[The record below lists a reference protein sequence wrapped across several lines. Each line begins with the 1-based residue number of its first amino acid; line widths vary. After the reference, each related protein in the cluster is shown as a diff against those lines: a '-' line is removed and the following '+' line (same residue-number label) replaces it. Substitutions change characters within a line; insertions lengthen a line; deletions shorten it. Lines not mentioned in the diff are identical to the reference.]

1 MATLRHDA
9 PTLKDG
15 WLLKEGRVLRSRTR
29 RYLRLKGTILSN
41 HHSPS
46 SPASWEV
53 SVISCPVTS
62 GPREHELVLALPTRR
77 LSFFAETTADYDAW
91 VVALRT
97 ASARAVEDYYVM
109 GEVLGAGSFAQVH
122 RAVDRGTGEEVA
134 VKVINKAGYDARE
147 LEYVVREVAIM
158 RSLNHPNIVSTYDIF
173 ETSTHLYLV
182 IELCEGGELFDIVA
196 DHGHLSEQRASQVMR
211 SIVRGLEYLH
221 SEGICHRDIK
231 PENILVKS
239 KSWPLEVK
247 LADFGLANFIN
258 EADPPSPEPPGS
270 SNDSG
275 ASSGIRP
282 MATVIGT
289 PGYVAPEVVKRSPYG
304 PPVDMW
310 AAGVVLYILLSGKM
324 PFYGRT
330 DVECVRRIAAGT
342 YSLPPR
348 EWGRISPDAVSLVRA
363 LLQLNADRRLTASG
377 ALQHRWLAA
386 PERLSTIPL
395 TNDLRGLHSVR
406 RKFRRAVMAALTV
419 QRMRGAVAELS
430 TEALGAGVP
439 SNALASS
446 VSKRVLAVAR
456 ANAAVESAARAAR
469 GRGAGRPQASP
480 AGGFPNRPPLPPGP
494 GRPPPGQQPSR
505 PVGSVA
511 PSASVDASPPS
522 AMYAPPPPGG
532 HGGTAPVPAG
542 ESHQRS
548 PVSSPPVPAPGLHVA
563 PQMPALGLHAALPPR
578 GSPRLRGDCDHAL
591 LPPQSRA
598 EDGSELSALGPPM
611 PSALALTVSDGRATP
626 PFSYATPAVPHSNAA
641 ARAPPDNAAA
651 VTPLANAAAA
661 TVPVYAHA
669 RTPPIYAP
677 AAPLPVAPQ
686 PRPPPGVL
694 SPAAT
699 AALRSASGSAM
710 RGWTD
715 PQMPSL
721 PTATSPGWGAGRG
734 GSAGPVG
741 AISGGGSMEDVN
753 FRLQAVALEGTR
765 GGDEG
770 GNRVSRRSTRPPL
783 EDGF

>member
-1 MATLRHDA
+1 MATLRHDV

-15 WLLKEGRVLRSRTR
+15 WLLKEGKVLRTRTR
-29 RYLRLKGTILSN
+29 RFLRLKGTVLSN
-41 HHSPS
+41 HHTPS

-77 LSFFAETTADYDAW
+77 LSFFAETPADYEAW

-97 ASARAVEDYYVM
+97 ASARTVEDYYVI
-109 GEVLGAGSFAQVH
+109 GEVLGAGSFAEVH

-173 ETSTHLYLV
+173 ETTTHLYLV

-258 EADPPSPEPPGS
+258 DSEPPSPEPPGS
-270 SNDSG
+270 SSDG
-275 ASSGIRP
+275 SGIRP

-289 PGYVAPEVVKRSPYG
+289 PGYVAPEVVRRSPYG

-363 LLQLNADRRLTASG
+363 LLQLNADRRLTAAA

-386 PERLSTIPL
+386 PERLSTVPL

-419 QRMRGAVAELS
+419 QRMRGAVSGLVADAS
-430 TEALGAGVP
+430 GTGTPA
-439 SNALASS
+439 NALASS

-469 GRGAGRPQASP
+469 GRGGGRADAAPGSAHP
-480 AGGFPNRPPLPPGP
+480 GRPPLPPGP
-494 GRPPPGQQPSR
+494 GRPPPGAQPTR
-505 PVGSVA
+505 PGGHAAPPSGA
-511 PSASVDASPPS
+511 PSPPPPG
-522 AMYAPPPPGG
+522 MYAPPPPGG
-532 HGGTAPVPAG
+532 HGRSPPPPAGVGHNLPPSPLAAVPA
-542 ESHQRS
+542 S
-548 PVSSPPVPAPGLHVA
+548 GL
-563 PQMPALGLHAALPPR
+563 AATPPPR
-578 GSPRLRGDCDHAL
+578 GSPRPAGGGDGVS
-591 LPPQSRA
+591 LPPERRA
-598 EDGSELSALGPPM
+598 LDASELSALGPPM
-611 PSALALTVSDGRATP
+611 PSALALTVSDGRVTP
-626 PFSYATPAVPHSNAA
+626 PPANAA
-641 ARAPPDNAAA
+641 RMAPPAYAAA
-651 VTPLANAAAA
+651 VAPPANAAAA
-661 TVPVYAHA
+661 ALPAYARA
-669 RTPPIYAP
+669 VAPPATAAAATLPTYAAAGAPPFYAALAPP
-677 AAPLPVAPQ
+677 AAAQ
-686 PRPPPGVL
+686 PRPPSGVL

-699 AALRSASGSAM
+699 AALRSVSGSAM

-715 PQMPSL
+715 PRMPPL
-721 PTATSPGWGAGRG
+721 PGAPSPGWEAGRG
-734 GSAGPVG
+734 GSAGPTGTV
-741 AISGGGSMEDVN
+741 GGGSSMEDVN
-753 FRLQAVALEGTR
+753 SRLRAMALEGGDGAGSRVTR
-765 GGDEG
+765 R
-770 GNRVSRRSTRPPL
+770 NTRPPL

>member
-1 MATLRHDA
+1 MLD
-9 PTLKDG
+9 P
-15 WLLKEGRVLRSRTR
+15 
-29 RYLRLKGTILSN
+29 
-41 HHSPS
+41 
-46 SPASWEV
+46 
-53 SVISCPVTS
+53 
-62 GPREHELVLALPTRR
+62 
-77 LSFFAETTADYDAW
+77 
-91 VVALRT
+91 
-97 ASARAVEDYYVM
+97 
-109 GEVLGAGSFAQVH
+109 Q
-122 RAVDRGTGEEVA
+122 
-134 VKVINKAGYDARE
+134 
-147 LEYVVREVAIM
+147 
-158 RSLNHPNIVSTYDIF
+158 
-173 ETSTHLYLV
+173 
-182 IELCEGGELFDIVA
+182 
-196 DHGHLSEQRASQVMR
+196 
-211 SIVRGLEYLH
+211 
-221 SEGICHRDIK
+221 

-270 SNDSG
+270 SCDSG

-419 QRMRGAVAELS
+419 QRMRGAVAGLA
-430 TEALGAGVP
+430 TDTPGAGVP
-439 SNALASS
+439 ANALASS

-469 GRGAGRPQASP
+469 GRGGGRAEASP
-480 AGGFPNRPPLPPGP
+480 AGGFASRPPLPPGP
-494 GRPPPGQQPSR
+494 GRPPPGQQPLR
-505 PVGSVA
+505 PGGRA
-511 PSASVDASPPS
+511 PPPASSHAPPPS
-522 AMYAPPPPGG
+522 VMYASPPPGG
-532 HGGTAPVPAG
+532 NGRAAPAPAG
-542 ESHQRS
+542 ESHHL
-548 PVSSPPVPAPGLHVA
+548 PPASSPPMPAPGLHST
-563 PQMPALGLHAALPPR
+563 PQMPALGLEAASPPH
-578 GSPRLRGDCDHAL
+578 GSPRLPGGCDRVS
-591 LPPQSRA
+591 LPPQPQTV
-598 EDGSELSALGPPM
+598 DGSELSALGPPM
-611 PSALALTVSDGRATP
+611 PSALALTVSDGRVTP
-626 PFSYATPAVPHSNAA
+626 PFSYAAPEAPLSNVAAGAPPDDPAAVTLLTNAGA
-641 ARAPPDNAAA
+641 ATAPMYARARAPPIY
-651 VTPLANAAAA
+651 TAAAA
-661 TVPVYAHA
+661 
-669 RTPPIYAP
+669 
-677 AAPLPVAPQ
+677 LPVGAQ
-686 PRPPPGVL
+686 PRPPSGVL

-715 PQMPSL
+715 PRMPSL

-734 GSAGPVG
+734 GSVGPVG
-741 AISGGGSMEDVN
+741 AVSGGSSMEDVN
-753 FRLQAVALEGTR
+753 FRLQAVALEGAG
-765 GGDEG
+765 GGDGG
-770 GNRVSRRSTRPPL
+770 GNRVSRRNTRPPL

>member
-1 MATLRHDA
+1 MATLRHDV

-29 RYLRLKGTILSN
+29 RFLRLKGTILSN
-41 HHSPS
+41 HHTPS

-182 IELCEGGELFDIVA
+182 IELCAGGELFDIVA

-258 EADPPSPEPPGS
+258 DADPPSPEPPGGS
-270 SNDSG
+270 SDSAG
-275 ASSGIRP
+275 SSGIRP

-330 DVECVRRIAAGT
+330 DVECVQRIAAGT

-348 EWGRISPDAVSLVRA
+348 EWSRISPDAVSLVRA
-363 LLQLNADRRLTASG
+363 LLQLNSDRRLTASA

-419 QRMRGAVAELS
+419 QRMRGAVAGLATDPS
-430 TEALGAGVP
+430 GAGAP
-439 SNALASS
+439 ANALASS

-469 GRGAGRPQASP
+469 GRGGGRADAAPSSA
-480 AGGFPNRPPLPPGP
+480 FPTRPPLPPGP
-494 GRPPPGQQPSR
+494 GRPPQGAQPSR
-505 PVGSVA
+505 PSGHA
-511 PSASVDASPPS
+511 PPPS
-522 AMYAPPPPGG
+522 DGHTPPPGMYAPPPPGG
-532 HGGTAPVPAG
+532 HGAAAAPPAG
-542 ESHQRS
+542 VGHILPPS
-548 PVSSPPVPAPGLHVA
+548 PSPPVPAPELNAGPPV
-563 PQMPALGLHAALPPR
+563 PALGLNAGSPPH
-578 GSPRLRGDCDHAL
+578 GSPRLPDGGDRMS
-591 LPPQSRA
+591 LPPVPRSL
-598 EDGSELSALGPPM
+598 DGSELSALGPPM
-611 PSALALTVSDGRATP
+611 PSALAITVSDGRETP
-626 PFSYATPAVPHSNAA
+626 PPPHGAPVAPPSNHAAMAPPANAVATALPVFAVP
-641 ARAPPDNAAA
+641 RAPPFYAAA
-651 VTPLANAAAA
+651 GAYAAA
-661 TVPVYAHA
+661 
-669 RTPPIYAP
+669 
-677 AAPLPVAPQ
+677 
-686 PRPPPGVL
+686 PPPRAPSGAL

-699 AALRSASGSAM
+699 AALRSAPSAAM

-715 PQMPSL
+715 PRMPPL
-721 PTATSPGWGAGRG
+721 PAATSPEIGR
-734 GSAGPVG
+734 AHV
-741 AISGGGSMEDVN
+741 
-753 FRLQAVALEGTR
+753 
-765 GGDEG
+765 
-770 GNRVSRRSTRPPL
+770 
-783 EDGF
+783 